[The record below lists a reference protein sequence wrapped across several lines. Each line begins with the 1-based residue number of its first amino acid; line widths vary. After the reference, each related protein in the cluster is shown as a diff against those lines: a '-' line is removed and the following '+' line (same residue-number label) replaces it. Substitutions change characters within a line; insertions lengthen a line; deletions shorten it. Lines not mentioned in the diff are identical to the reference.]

1 MRPAAHMKSEK
12 SLVKTEHAT
21 SDVDGYAQIRIGIV
35 RLLEDARRAAARSI
49 NALITASYW
58 EIGRR
63 IVQYDQGGSGRAVYG
78 EVLIERLAK
87 DLTRRFG
94 RGFSRQNLWQM
105 RAFYLAWS
113 AKKTAQSESG
123 GAVSPKILQTQSG
136 ESSDL
141 GALATQFPLSWS
153 AYVRLLSVKSAA
165 AREFY
170 ETEALR
176 CGWTVR
182 QLSRQ
187 IDSQFYERI
196 ALSRNRTA
204 MLAKAERSAVG
215 DFMTPD
221 EAIKDPF
228 VLEFLDLKDEYSE
241 SELEE
246 ALIGHLA
253 DFLLELGDDFAFIGR
268 QRALRIDDRWFRVD
282 LLFYHRRLKCLVVID
297 IKANRFSHADAGQM
311 HLYLN
316 FAREHWMK
324 PGENPPVGLILC
336 ATKGVAEARYSLDG
350 LPNMVLAAEYRT
362 ALPDEKLIAEELA
375 RSCRALESR
384 RLVRNAQVR

>member
-1 MRPAAHMKSEK
+1 MIHGTSISKDPLHCLYRLEPKMRQANIPKVEK
-12 SLVKTEHAT
+12 SPARIHHAT
-21 SDVDGYAQIRIGIV
+21 SDVDGYAQIHGGIV
-35 RLLEDARRAAARSI
+35 ELLEDARRAAARRI
-49 NALITASYW
+49 NALMTASYW

-63 IVQYDQGGSGRAVYG
+63 IVKHEQGGSGRAIYG
-78 EVLIERLAK
+78 DLLIERLAE

-105 RAFYLAWS
+105 RAFYIAWS
-113 AKKTAQSESG
+113 TKRAGRSAAGS
-123 GAVSPKILQTQSG
+123 VLSPGILQTPSG
-136 ESSDL
+136 ESPDL
-141 GALATQFPLSWS
+141 GTLAAQFPLPWS

-182 QLSRQ
+182 QLARQ
-187 IDSQFYERI
+187 VDSQFYERV
-196 ALSRNRTA
+196 ALSRNKTA
-204 MLAKAERSAVG
+204 MLAKAARPANGDLMRPEEAV
-215 DFMTPD
+215 
-221 EAIKDPF
+221 KDPF
-228 VLEFLDLKDEYSE
+228 ILEFLGLKDEYSE

-268 QRALRIDDRWFRVD
+268 QRPLRIDDRWFRVD
-282 LLFYHRRLKCLVVID
+282 LLFYHRHLKCLIVID
-297 IKANRFSHADAGQM
+297 IKADRFNHADAGQM

-324 PGENPPVGLILC
+324 PGENPPWDSFS
-336 ATKGVAEARYSLDG
+336 A
-350 LPNMVLAAEYRT
+350 
-362 ALPDEKLIAEELA
+362 LA
-375 RSCRALESR
+375 RAPRRHTTPSKDFRTRSSQPNTAPFCRMRS
-384 RLVRNAQVR
+384 